1 MSSNKFRFTNRA
13 LEKLPPHDADSPSR
27 SKEVS
32 DSDVTGLRLL
42 INKQGRKY
50 FFYRFVFNGVKK
62 SCKLGE
68 MPPML
73 VDDARRLALDM
84 RAKIDRGVNPLED
97 RERVQGSPTLAEF
110 ARNDYLPFA
119 KQTKRS
125 WRDDESRLRNRILP
139 TLGHIK
145 LVELQTRTVQQLH
158 ADTKNSH
165 SAASANRILSI
176 ISRMYNLAIQ
186 WNMATRN
193 PAAGIKK
200 FTEDNNRQRFLSVP
214 EIQRIFHAAETEEGH
229 NKVATA
235 AIRFLL
241 LTGTR
246 LNEAL
251 HAKWEH
257 IDLEGQTWFL
267 PHTKAGRSRFAQL
280 SGAAVELLKSLPRKQ
295 GNPYVFPGQKP
306 DKNLVDLRKPFARLL
321 AAAGIN
327 EHIPIHQLRH
337 THASLMA
344 NSGVSLTVIQSAL
357 GHQSPSMTL
366 RYSHMQN
373 STLRGASETVAS
385 AISNRQ
391 GVAVAYEVGNSI

>member
-32 DSDVTGLRLL
+32 DADVTGLRVLV
-42 INKQGRKY
+42 NKQGRKY

-68 MPPML
+68 FPALL
-73 VDDARRLALDM
+73 VDDARKLALEM

-97 RERVQGSPTLAEF
+97 RERVKGSPTVAEF

-125 WRDDESRLRNRILP
+125 YRDDESRLRNRILP
-139 TLGHIK
+139 RIGHIK
-145 LVELQTRTVQQLH
+145 LVGLQTRTVQQLH
-158 ADTKNSH
+158 ADTKNTH
-165 SAASANRILSI
+165 SAATANRILSI
-176 ISRMYNLAIQ
+176 ISRMYSLAIQ
-186 WNMATRN
+186 WNMATHN
-193 PAAGIKK
+193 PAVGVKK
-200 FTEDNNRQRFLSVP
+200 FTEDNIRQRFLTVP
-214 EIQRIFHAAETEEGH
+214 EIQRIFHAAETMEDL

-251 HAKWEH
+251 HAKWEY
-257 IDLEGQTWFL
+257 IDLDTQTWYL
-267 PHTKAGRSRFAQL
+267 PHTKAGRSRYVQL
-280 SGAAVELLKSLPRKQ
+280 SSAAVDLLKSLPRKP

-306 DKNLVDLRKPFARLL
+306 DRYLVDLRKPFARLL

-327 EHIPIHQLRH
+327 EHIQLHQTRH
-337 THASLMA
+337 THASLLA
-344 NSGVSLTVIQSAL
+344 NAGVSLTVIQNAL
-357 GHQSPSMTL
+357 GHQSPLMTL

-373 STLRGASETVAS
+373 ATLRGASETVAS
-385 AISNRQ
+385 AIGNRRNAEP
-391 GVAVAYEVGNSI
+391 VECVSKSI

>member
-13 LEKLPPHDADSPSR
+13 LEKLPPHDAGSPSR

-32 DSDVTGLRLL
+32 DADVTGLRVLV
-42 INKQGRKY
+42 NKQGRKY

-68 MPPML
+68 FPALL
-73 VDDARRLALDM
+73 VDDARKLALEM
-84 RAKIDRGVNPLED
+84 RAKIDRGINPLED
-97 RERVQGSPTLAEF
+97 RERVKGSPTVAEF
-110 ARNDYLPFA
+110 ARNDYLPYA

-125 WRDDESRLRNRILP
+125 YRDDESRLRNRILP
-139 TLGHIK
+139 RIGHIK

-165 SAASANRILSI
+165 CPATANRILSI

-200 FTEDNNRQRFLSVP
+200 FTEDNIRQRFLTVP
-214 EIQRIFHAAETEEGH
+214 EIQRIFHAAETMEDL

-241 LTGTR
+241 LSGTR

-257 IDLEGQTWFL
+257 IDLEAQTWYL
-267 PHTKAGRSRFAQL
+267 PHTKAGRSRYVQL
-280 SGAAVELLKSLPRKQ
+280 SSTAIDLLKSLPRKP

-306 DKNLVDLRKPFARLL
+306 GQHLVDLRKPFARLL
-321 AAAGIN
+321 AAAGIH
-327 EHIPIHQLRH
+327 EHIQIHQTRH
-337 THASLMA
+337 THASLLA
-344 NSGVSLTVIQSAL
+344 NSGVSLSVIQRVL
-357 GHQSPSMTL
+357 GQHSPTMAL
-366 RYSHMQN
+366 RYSHLQN
-373 STLRGASETVAS
+373 TTLRNASETVAA
-385 AISNRQ
+385 AIQ
-391 GVAVAYEVGNSI
+391 HGVATPAG

>member
-1 MSSNKFRFTNRA
+1 MSSNKFRFNNRA

-32 DSDVTGLRLL
+32 DADVIGLRLL

-50 FFYRFVFNGVKK
+50 FFFRFVFNAVKK

-68 MPPML
+68 FPAML
-73 VDDARRLALDM
+73 VDDARKLALEM
-84 RAKIDRGVNPLED
+84 RAKIDRGINPLED
-97 RERVQGSPTLAEF
+97 RERIQGSPTFAEF

-125 WRDDESRLRNRILP
+125 YRDDESRLRNRILP

-165 SAASANRILSI
+165 SEASANRILSI

-186 WNMATRN
+186 WNMATHN

-200 FTEDNNRQRFLSVP
+200 FTEDNILQRFLSVP
-214 EIQRIFHAAETEEGH
+214 EVQRIFHAAETGEGH

-257 IDLEGQTWFL
+257 VDLDGQTWHL
-267 PHTKAGRSRFAQL
+267 PHTKAGRARYVQL
-280 SGAAVELLKSLPRKQ
+280 SSAAVE
-295 GNPYVFPGQKP
+295 
-306 DKNLVDLRKPFARLL
+306 
-321 AAAGIN
+321 
-327 EHIPIHQLRH
+327 
-337 THASLMA
+337 
-344 NSGVSLTVIQSAL
+344 
-357 GHQSPSMTL
+357 
-366 RYSHMQN
+366 
-373 STLRGASETVAS
+373 
-385 AISNRQ
+385 
-391 GVAVAYEVGNSI
+391 